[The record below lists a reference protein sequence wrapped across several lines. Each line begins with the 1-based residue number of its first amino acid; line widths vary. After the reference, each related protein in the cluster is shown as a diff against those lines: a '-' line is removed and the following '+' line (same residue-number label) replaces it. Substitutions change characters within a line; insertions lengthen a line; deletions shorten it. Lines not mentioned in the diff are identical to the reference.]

1 MLPKPSD
8 EVSAAQAAGGEVQH
22 EMLLFIHS
30 SHDVGAVEEE
40 ERRHGS
46 VGDALVAV
54 HERCPCARANPNAPV
69 FSIRVG

>member
-1 MLPKPSD
+1 MLPKPID
-8 EVSAAQAAGGEVQH
+8 EVTSAHAARGEVRH
-22 EMLLFIHS
+22 ELLLFIHRS
-30 SHDVGAVEEE
+30 GDVGAVEEE

-54 HERCPCARANPNAPV
+54 HERMPLRKGEVNAPV